1 MAARRSP
8 GRSYRRGTSLAKALQ
23 QFDTEEKAEAWFVAQ
38 RWPDGVTCPFCAS
51 KRISIIATRKP
62 QPYRCRN
69 CRRHFSVKTDTLL
82 HSSNIPLTKWAVAF
96 YLFINSLK
104 GISSM
109 KLHRDL
115 GLSQKTAWY
124 MGQRIR
130 RRWNTDADRLASTT
144 GAAWA
149 FTSNS
154 EETGQVFTTSQADPG
169 LAYTVA
175 TGEQTHL
182 APNQDNSQVV
192 TQTGQG
198 VQTDVST
205 PQESFQTTTD
215 LDPTAYTQIST
226 TGEQAH
232 LATNQGNPQVVT
244 QTEQGVLTEVSIPQ
258 ESPEMTTN
266 LDAMAY
272 TQVSTTGEQTH
283 LAANQDNSQVIAT
296 TDASTSQDSLHMS
309 ADLDATDHIIE
320 DAMAGQDLNRG
331 HEAAAPTPGE

>member
-51 KRISIIATRKP
+51 QRISIIATRKP

-115 GLSQKTAWY
+115 GLSQKTAWH

-130 RRWNTDADRLASTT
+130 RRWNADADRFAGTT

-154 EETGQVFTTSQADPG
+154 EETGQVFTTSQTDPG

-182 APNQDNSQVV
+182 APNQV
-192 TQTGQG
+192 
-198 VQTDVST
+198 
-205 PQESFQTTTD
+205 
-215 LDPTAYTQIST
+215 
-226 TGEQAH
+226 
-232 LATNQGNPQVVT
+232 NPQGVT
-244 QTEQGVLTEVSIPQ
+244 QTEQGVLTEVSVPQ
-258 ESPEMTTN
+258 ESLQMTTN
-266 LDAMAY
+266 LDATAY

-283 LAANQDNSQVIAT
+283 LDANQDNSQAIAT
-296 TDASTSQDSLHMS
+296 TDTSTSQDSLQMS
-309 ADLDATDHIIE
+309 ADLDETDHIIE
-320 DAMAGQDLNRG
+320 DPMAGQYLNRG
-331 HEAAAPTPGE
+331 LEAAAPTPGE

>member
-38 RWPDGVTCPFCAS
+38 RWPNGVTCPFCAS
-51 KRISIIATRKP
+51 KRISVIATRKP

-69 CRRHFSVKTDTLL
+69 CRKHFSVKTDTLL

-96 YLFINSLK
+96 YLFVNSLK
-104 GISSM
+104 GISSV

-124 MGQRIR
+124 MGQKIR
-130 RRWNTDADRLASTT
+130 RRWNAEADRFAGTADA
-144 GAAWA
+144 GWA

-154 EETGQVFTTSQADPG
+154 EETGPVFTTSQAGLG
-169 LAYTVA
+169 LAYTAV
-175 TGEQTHL
+175 TGEQSHL
-182 APNQDNSQVV
+182 TANQV
-192 TQTGQG
+192 
-198 VQTDVST
+198 
-205 PQESFQTTTD
+205 
-215 LDPTAYTQIST
+215 
-226 TGEQAH
+226 
-232 LATNQGNPQVVT
+232 NPEVVT
-244 QTEQGVLTEVSIPQ
+244 QTEEGVLTEVGTPQ
-258 ESPEMTTN
+258 EALQMTTN
-266 LDAMAY
+266 LDATAY

-283 LAANQDNSQVIAT
+283 LAANQDNSQAIAT
-296 TDASTSQDSLHMS
+296 TDTSTSQDSLQMS
-309 ADLDATDHIIE
+309 ADLDATDHIFE